1 MLFIQTFISVALSLA
16 FIFQSPNESK
26 RSEDEFIDWQE
37 NRRLNWTDFEGPV
50 NHQSEA
56 AALTS
61 TFLGFQYRVK
71 NNVFSYNIACRF
83 AKKRSWGLIKN
94 DWILNHEQGHF
105 DISELFARYLH
116 EAITNYPLDFK
127 NLKNDLDLIYQEHM
141 ELKEEF
147 QNLYDTETDYSRN
160 KEKQREWTQKI
171 NELLVEMKDY
181 SDYGDPL
188 PKKN

>member
-116 EAITNYPLDFK
+116 ETITNYPLDFK

-181 SDYGDPL
+181 SDYRDPL